1 MSLSVLSFHTPLTS
15 DPSIK
20 IHIYSSGRSTQP
32 ETTILWQRKRRTI
45 GILSNLEPLIIFISY
60 ALQIIEH
67 LRTNREK
74 YDLAIGIATFS
85 SLLCLIAKLVGWQGY
100 KLIYYCLDYYTQPAS
115 GIANSVIFRTYK
127 RAEKILIKRADLIWD
142 ISPRIK
148 DARASIDNIPPSKY
162 QVRTVPL
169 GYSDI
174 GAPPPKSSDD
184 RTPNSL
190 GFVGT
195 LSENQGLQLVVQA
208 IKVLRPTIK
217 NIHLHVVGDG
227 PMRMG
232 LEELV
237 TNLGL
242 SEHVTFYGFVKDDA
256 DVYTILQN
264 CRVGVATWTGHEGDN
279 SIYADPGKPKLYA
292 LLGLP
297 VIITKSPHISELIS
311 DLDAGFVVDYNIGSI
326 IDAINESLSK
336 DDVYRR
342 KLTNLKKFTPYC
354 QADRIFDEAF
364 SDKRLRT

>member
-1 MSLSVLSFHTPLTS
+1 MAAKTS
-15 DPSIK
+15 NNWHFVK
-20 IHIYSSGRSTQP
+20 
-32 ETTILWQRKRRTI
+32 
-45 GILSNLEPLIIFISY
+45 
-60 ALQIIEH
+60 
-67 LRTNREK
+67 LRTF
-74 YDLAIGIATFS
+74 GIATFS
-85 SLLCLIAKLVGWQGY
+85 SLLCLIAKLVGWQSY
-100 KLIYYCLDYYTQPAS
+100 KLIYYCLDYYTHPAS

-127 RAEKILIKRADLIWD
+127 WAEKLLIERADLIWD

-148 DARASIDNIPPSKY
+148 DARATIDDIPLSKY

-169 GYSDI
+169 GYFDI
-174 GAPPPKSSDD
+174 SAQPPRPIDD

-208 IKVLRPTIK
+208 IEILRPKIK

-242 SEHVTFYGFVKDDA
+242 SKHVTFYGFVKDDA
-256 DVYTILQN
+256 DVFTILQK
-264 CRVGVATWTGHEGDN
+264 CRVGIATWTGHEGDN

-311 DLDAGFVVDYNIGSI
+311 DLDAGFVIDYNIESI
-326 IDAINESLSK
+326 TKAISEALVNDK
-336 DDVYRR
+336 IYRL
-342 KLTNLKKFTPYC
+342 KLTNLQKFTPYC
-354 QADRIFDEAF
+354 QAAQIFDEAF
-364 SDKRLRT
+364 SDKRLGT